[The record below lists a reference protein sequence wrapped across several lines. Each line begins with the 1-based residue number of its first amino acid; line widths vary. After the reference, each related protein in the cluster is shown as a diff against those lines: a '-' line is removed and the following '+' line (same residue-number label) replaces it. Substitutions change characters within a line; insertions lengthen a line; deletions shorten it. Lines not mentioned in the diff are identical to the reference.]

1 MTITMRPPKYRPS
14 LSAQEISDC
23 IYALELSLPTS
34 AALPTLRIFQMKQ
47 SLGMVVP
54 TNSSTA
60 TSQAATHI
68 KEQPTAEDL
77 AALNAEMLE
86 FAAKVSINAANTSN
100 QEAFLDHH
108 IDQPR
113 SAHNLEDII

>member
-1 MTITMRPPKYRPS
+1 MTITMRSPKYRPS

-60 TSQAATHI
+60 TNQATHI

-86 FAAKVSINAANTSN
+86 FAAKLPAQANQANPLHNAN
-100 QEAFLDHH
+100 
-108 IDQPR
+108 
-113 SAHNLEDII
+113 NLEDII